1 MTDFSAEFSNELAA
15 LDAQALRRRRR
26 VVDSPCAPELVVD
39 GRPMLA
45 FCSNDYLGLAGDPAL
60 AAVAQEG
67 ARRYGLGS
75 GASPLV
81 CGHMT
86 PHAALEKRLADFTG
100 FERALLFSTGY
111 LANLGAVP
119 ALVGRGDA
127 VFSDRLN
134 HASLI
139 DAARL
144 SRAECNVYP
153 HCDLSSLAAALAASR
168 AKRKLIVTD
177 AVFSMDGDLAPLPE
191 ILELAERH
199 QAWLLVDDA
208 HGFGLLGP
216 QGRGAAAH
224 FKLASP
230 RLIVMGTLGKAAGG
244 AGAFVAGT
252 DEAVEWI
259 LQKARTYIFSTA
271 EPALVAH
278 ALLTAI
284 DLIEQ
289 GDARRANLAA
299 RIAQLRASLKPKRW
313 TLLPSQTAIQPLVIG
328 GNAET
333 MDVAARLYE
342 RGLWVPGI
350 RPPTVPAGS
359 ARLRITLSAAHTEAQ
374 VARLVDTLKE
384 LE

>member
-1 MTDFSAEFSNELAA
+1 MTDFSAGFSNELAA

-26 VVDSPCAPELVVD
+26 IVDSPCAPELVVD

-60 AAVAQEG
+60 AAAAQEG
-67 ARRYGLGS
+67 ARLYGLGA

-86 PHAALEKRLADFTG
+86 PHAALEKRLAGFTG

-111 LANLGAVP
+111 LANLGTLP
-119 ALVGRGDA
+119 ALVSRGDA

-144 SRAECNVYP
+144 SRAELNVYP
-153 HCDLSSLAAALAASR
+153 HCDLSALGAALAASR

-191 ILELAERH
+191 LLALAERH

-216 QGRGAAAH
+216 HGRGSAAH
-224 FKLASP
+224 FQLASP

-244 AGAFVAGT
+244 AGAFVAGS
-252 DEAVEWI
+252 ENAVEWI

-299 RIAQLRASLKPKRW
+299 RIAQLRGSLKPKRW
-313 TLLPSQTAIQPLVIG
+313 TLLPSETAIQPLVIG

-333 MDVAARLYE
+333 MDLAAKLYE

-374 VARLVDTLKE
+374 VARLVDALKD

>member
-1 MTDFSAEFSNELAA
+1 VTDFSRELAE
-15 LDAQALRRRRR
+15 LDAQALTRRRR

-39 GRPMLA
+39 GRPLLA

-60 AAVAQEG
+60 AAAAQEG
-67 ARRYGLGS
+67 ARLYGLGS

-81 CGHMT
+81 CGHTT
-86 PHAALEKRLADFTG
+86 PHAALERRLAEFTG
-100 FERALLFSTGY
+100 FQRALLFSTGY
-111 LANLGAVP
+111 LANLGTVP
-119 ALVGRGDA
+119 ALAGRGDA
-127 VFSDRLN
+127 IFSDRLN

-144 SRAECNVYP
+144 SRAELNIYP
-153 HCDLSSLAAALAASR
+153 HLDLSALGAALAASKAR
-168 AKRKLIVTD
+168 RKLIVTD

-191 ILELAERH
+191 LLDLAERH
-199 QAWLLVDDA
+199 KAWLLADDA

-216 QGRGAAAH
+216 QGRGSAAH
-224 FKLASP
+224 FGLASP
-230 RLIVMGTLGKAAGG
+230 RLLVMGTLGKAAGG
-244 AGAFVAGT
+244 AGAFVAGS
-252 DEAVEWI
+252 ENAVEWI

-284 DLIEQ
+284 DLIER
-289 GDARRANLAA
+289 GDARRAALAA
-299 RIAQLRASLKPKRW
+299 RIAQLRATLKPKRW
-313 TLLPSQTAIQPLVIG
+313 TLLPSQTAIQPLLIG

-333 MDVAARLYE
+333 MDVAAKLFE

-374 VARLVDTLKE
+374 VARLAAALTE
-384 LE
+384 LEQ